1 MQTYAN
7 KVAYNRKKERLKQ
20 ELTIKVQELNTKLE
34 QDIKI
39 AKLTAKVANI
49 LLTRR
54 LYIPF

>member
-20 ELTIKVQELNTKLE
+20 ELAIKTQELNTKLE

-39 AKLTAKVANI
+39 AKLTAKVANL

-54 LYIPF
+54 LHHA

>member
-20 ELTIKVQELNTKLE
+20 ELAIKMQELNTKLE

-39 AKLTAKVANI
+39 AKLTAKVANL

-54 LYIPF
+54 LHHA